1 MLDKMR
7 RQKIYQL
14 LFLRLLI
21 ILTLLGLSTFLYREE
36 LQYSSLFVGLIG
48 VLLLYECY
56 TALREAFQMYDRTI
70 ASILQGDFSA
80 DFSAHKSYQNY
91 ERLFTLYNRLREQQ
105 HEQLARDI
113 IYQSIL
119 NNIETGILIL
129 QKQSD
134 GWHVFLMN
142 NYFSEHFQAPKVS
155 HWKYLRERLP
165 ALCEVIEQAEFG
177 EIKTALQI
185 RVNKEDTQT
194 FMLQTSATRTFEQ
207 DYFIILLDSIQ
218 KVVER
223 KEKEAWINLM
233 KVISHELLNSLT
245 PIRSLSQNLN
255 ELVGQEQLS
264 AEDMQDIRLSVRTM
278 LNRSNHL
285 QEFVESYRKLAMLPS
300 PQKEKVE
307 LSELV
312 ESCLQIMQPLYKTR
326 NITAHNEVGFKRWIW
341 VDKNQME
348 QVLINLLTNS
358 MYSLDGKDP
367 GDVYISCELREK
379 RVYITISDNGS
390 GIDPAIEDKIFL
402 PFFTTR
408 KEGAGIGLTL
418 SKNIVEAHGGY
429 LAFESTPEKTSF
441 TVCLVE

>member
-1 MLDKMR
+1 MR
-7 RQKIYQL
+7 GQKIYQL
-14 LFLRLLI
+14 LFLRLL
-21 ILTLLGLSTFLYREE
+21 LLLALLGLSVFLYFRQ
-36 LQYSSLFVGLIG
+36 LQYSSLFVGLICI
-48 VLLLYECY
+48 LLLYELY
-56 TALREAFQMYDRTI
+56 TALREAFRMYDRTI
-70 ASILQGDFSA
+70 DSILQGDFSS
-80 DFSAHKSYQNY
+80 DFSGHKSYQNY
-91 ERLFTLYNRLREQQ
+91 ERLFALYHRLRGEQ
-105 HEQLARDI
+105 HEQISRDI

-119 NNIETGILIL
+119 NNIETGIVIL

-134 GWHVFLMN
+134 GWHIFLMN
-142 NYFSEHFQAPKVS
+142 DYFSKHFQAPKVS

-165 ALCEVIEQAEFG
+165 ALCEVIEKSEFG
-177 EIKTALQI
+177 EIKTSLQI

-207 DYFIILLDSIQ
+207 DYFILMLDSIQ

-245 PIRSLSQNLN
+245 PIRSLSQNLQ
-255 ELVGQEQLS
+255 ELVAQEQLS
-264 AEDMQDIRLSVRTM
+264 TEDLQDIRLSVHTM

-307 LSELV
+307 LSELI
-312 ESCLQIMQPLYKTR
+312 EQCLLLMQPLLKPK
-326 NITAHNEVGFKRWIW
+326 NISVHNEVNFKRWIW

-358 MYSLDGKDP
+358 MYSLEGKSE
-367 GDVYISCELREK
+367 GDIYLSCELKEK
-379 RVYITISDNGS
+379 RVYLTISDNGS

-418 SKNIVEAHGGY
+418 SKNIIEAHGGY

-441 TVCLVE
+441 TVCLME